1 MTLPRAL
8 QGSDDSAALQLLD
21 RYYGGPGH
29 DTPAVGASFDAWDA
43 PAPANRT
50 STGSPQTTSSL

>member
-21 RYYGGPGH
+21 RYYGVRFP
-29 DTPAVGASFDAWDA
+29 
-43 PAPANRT
+43 R
-50 STGSPQTTSSL
+50 